1 MNGIPLEDLS
11 MSYFSSFMLY
21 IFNTMCY
28 FLFFIYFY
36 ISSFVLVFVINH
48 LDLDILPN
56 KLYKP
61 MKKKIINLLIK
72 TNN

>member
-1 MNGIPLEDLS
+1 
-11 MSYFSSFMLY
+11 
-21 IFNTMCY
+21 MCY

>member
-1 MNGIPLEDLS
+1 MNGIPLEDLF